1 MLWIIIGL
9 FTSYLIGSIPTAY
22 IFGRFL
28 KGIDIRQYGSGNVGA
43 TNALRVLGKKAGIT
57 VLLLDIL
64 KGFIAVYFI
73 STFIFS
79 KAPVLSREMLGI
91 IFGVICICGH
101 NWTVFLQFKGGKGM
115 ATTLGVLIGLA
126 VNIPGLKIVLS
137 LSILVWILVFIFS
150 RIVSLASVISAVALP
165 VFMVIFKQSVFLIA
179 VSMLLSAFVI
189 IRHKANIKRII
200 EGKEAKISFKKS
212 PVKIR

>member
-9 FTSYLIGSIPTAY
+9 ITSYLLGSIPTAY
-22 IFGRFL
+22 IFGRIL
-28 KGIDIRQYGSGNVGA
+28 KGIDIRKYGSGNVGA

-64 KGFIAVYFI
+64 KGFIAAFFI
-73 STFIFS
+73 SSIIAQHTLVVH
-79 KAPVLSREMLGI
+79 KEMLSI

-126 VNIPGLKIVLS
+126 SEIPGLKIVLG
-137 LSILVWILVFIFS
+137 LSILVWIIVFVIS
-150 RIVSLASVISAVALP
+150 RIVSLASVISAFVLP
-165 VFMVIFKQSVFLIA
+165 IFMIFFKQSNFLIA
-179 VSMLLSAFVI
+179 VSILLSAFVI
-189 IRHKANIKRII
+189 IRHKSNLKRIF
-200 EGKEAKISFKKS
+200 EGKENKISFKKS
-212 PVKIR
+212 R